1 LISTVQW
8 RLEEEGMSKSLEQ
21 RFGTVKPVIA
31 MLHFPGLPGRPRHNR
46 ELGRTHLVDVVGRD
60 LETLQAAGVDGL
72 LFCNENDIPYQ
83 LKVGAEIPAA
93 MAAVIGE
100 LRASV
105 RVPFGVNILWDA
117 KASIAVARATGAT
130 FVREVFTGV
139 YESDLGMI
147 APAIGDLAGYR
158 TAIGA
163 DDVAFFDN
171 ISPEFSSALGT
182 RGIAE
187 RAKGAAFLGVDAI
200 LISGPAAGVP
210 FAMSDLR
217 TAKDAVPQVPVFAN
231 TGVSAE
237 RLDDIFA
244 VADGVI
250 VGTSLKV
257 DGDTWSRVDPA
268 RAERLM
274 DAARTIRSRS
284 A

>member
-1 LISTVQW
+1 MNL
-8 RLEEEGMSKSLEQ
+8 SLER
-21 RFGTVKPVIA
+21 RFGTPKPVIA

-46 ELGRTHLVDVVGRD
+46 ELGRSHLVDVVGRD
-60 LETLQAAGVDGL
+60 LETLQGAGVDGL

-83 LKVGAEIPAA
+83 LVVGPEIPAA

-117 KASIAVARATGAT
+117 KSSIAVARATGAT
-130 FVREVFTGV
+130 FVREVLTGV
-139 YESDLGMI
+139 YESDLGVLS
-147 APAIGDLAGYR
+147 PAIGDLAGYR

-182 RGIAE
+182 RGIAD
-187 RAKGAAFLGVDAI
+187 RARSAAFLGVDAI

-217 TAKDAVPQVPVFAN
+217 TAKDAVPDMPVFAN
-231 TGVSAE
+231 TGVSAD
-237 RLDDIFA
+237 RLEEILA

-250 VGTSLKV
+250 VGTSLKI

-274 DAARTIRSRS
+274 DTARAIRSRS
-284 A
+284 S